1 MLGLDPEQA
10 RDANQHDESDQ
21 VEDTYELAPEL
32 WDAWQ
37 CFVATWNQW
46 RVVVGF
52 AGGHYEGIDHSALHS
67 SMQMLGIR
75 KRKWAEVYHQVLI
88 LENEAR
94 RLRNQKQ

>member
-1 MLGLDPEQA
+1 MLGLDPE
-10 RDANQHDESDQ
+10 RTREANQRDEADQ

-46 RVVVGF
+46 RVVMGF
-52 AGGHYEGIDHSALHS
+52 AAAYYEGIDHTALHA
-67 SMQMLGIR
+67 SMQMLGIN
-75 KRKWAEVYHQVLI
+75 KRKWASVYHQVLI
-88 LENEAR
+88 LEDEAR